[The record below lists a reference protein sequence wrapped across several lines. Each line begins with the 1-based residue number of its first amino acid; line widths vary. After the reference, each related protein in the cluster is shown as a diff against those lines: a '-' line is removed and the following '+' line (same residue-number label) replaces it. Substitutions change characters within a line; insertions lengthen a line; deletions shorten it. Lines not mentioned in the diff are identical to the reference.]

1 MLDINRDVLLL
12 DGDCGLCHRLSI
24 FMDQRLDD
32 FSAITYRPILSQD
45 GMDLIKSFPLFQQD
59 CDTVYL
65 YRNGRSYIRSSAAIR
80 CLLYLKWYWK
90 IWFYIF
96 WLIPLPIRDMVY
108 KIVARHRHKIFKKPE
123 SCTFRKN

>member
-24 FMDQRLDD
+24 FMDNRLDY

-108 KIVARHRHKIFKKPE
+108 TIVARYRHKIFKKPE
-123 SCTFRKN
+123 TCTFRKN

>member
-24 FMDQRLDD
+24 FMDKRLDD

-45 GMDLIKSFPLFQQD
+45 GADLIKSFPLLQQD

-90 IWFYIF
+90 IWFFIF
-96 WLIPLPIRDMVY
+96 WLIPLPIRDIVY
-108 KIVARHRHKIFKKPE
+108 RIVARYRHKIFKKPE
-123 SCTFRKN
+123 FCTFRKN